1 MNIIDLQDNL
11 KNLPENALMKEMQQ
25 PTGSAPPFLI
35 LGELKRRKQ
44 MRDDYSRQQNS
55 DMKTVAEET
64 VTAAGMPQEGIMQ
77 ASRALTPK
85 TNMAQNTGVAEA
97 MPVQPTQAWWDHAPS
112 NGWLYQCYC

>member
-44 MRDDYSRQQNS
+44 MRDDYNRQQNS
-55 DMKTVAEET
+55 DMKTVT
-64 VTAAGMPQEGIMQ
+64 IM
-77 ASRALTPK
+77 SSCP
-85 TNMAQNTGVAEA
+85 NIV
-97 MPVQPTQAWWDHAPS
+97 WW
-112 NGWLYQCYC
+112 LKQKL